1 MQTVLYKIFGK
12 LFKIKKKK
20 KKNREDQET
29 LVSAFE

>member
-20 KKNREDQET
+20 KNREDQET